1 MWPKNRRNTKTKI
14 PEEQTQI
21 NGSYKNIFSTYLE
34 DAREQY
40 LNIYGF
46 FSGKGVTSEEI
57 FWQAEIKWVWNDLS
71 QTGKSILYVTAD
83 F

>member
-1 MWPKNRRNTKTKI
+1 MWPKNRRNTKAKI
-14 PEEQTQI
+14 PQERTQTQI
-21 NGSYKNIFSTYLE
+21 NGSYKNIFSTYVE

-57 FWQAEIKWVWNDLS
+57 F
-71 QTGKSILYVTAD
+71 
-83 F
+83 